1 MARLVDDLLD
11 VARISQGRIYLRKEV
26 RDVVA
31 VVRQALDASR
41 HQIDGREQRLDIS
54 MPSAPVWTELDPLR
68 IEQVVS
74 NLLSNASKFSGRG
87 ARIEVSVVD
96 RSEPD
101 GRVDIRVKDGG
112 IGISPAAL
120 TRVFD
125 LFMQEESSIARTTG
139 GLGIGLTLVRHLVDL
154 HGGSVEAHSEGP
166 GKGSEFVVRLPVRV
180 PHAEVAPAAAAPIG
194 GSTGPRRILVI
205 DDNLDGSEALAIVL
219 RMAGHEVH
227 VTHSGAEAL
236 TALGSIRPEV
246 IFLDLG
252 MPGMDGFETA
262 RRLRRVPDLDATL
275 LVAMTGYG
283 QDAAREQARQVGF
296 DEYLVKPAHPDVVR
310 ALARKART
318 PDPSA

>member
-1 MARLVDDLLD
+1 
-11 VARISQGRIYLRKEV
+11 
-26 RDVVA
+26 
-31 VVRQALDASR
+31 
-41 HQIDGREQRLDIS
+41 
-54 MPSAPVWTELDPLR
+54 
-68 IEQVVS
+68 
-74 NLLSNASKFSGRG
+74 
-87 ARIEVSVVD
+87 
-96 RSEPD
+96 
-101 GRVDIRVKDGG
+101 
-112 IGISPAAL
+112 
-120 TRVFD
+120 
-125 LFMQEESSIARTTG
+125 
-139 GLGIGLTLVRHLVDL
+139 
-154 HGGSVEAHSEGP
+154 
-166 GKGSEFVVRLPVRV
+166 
-180 PHAEVAPAAAAPIG
+180 
-194 GSTGPRRILVI
+194 
-205 DDNLDGSEALAIVL
+205 
-219 RMAGHEVH
+219 VH